1 MYKYTNLIN
10 RSNTVGYIYLI
21 KYFDLSF
28 NNSLIIG
35 ITNNPEQTKIEYT
48 RNGRIDSR
56 FFYTTGNVLNQL
68 NFILTICKPYITIGS
83 NNYKI
88 NLDYRILFNITNS
101 TIYLSNMNA
110 LPYLPKNNSLKK
122 LKNQRKNINPKI
134 WNHLCIMLDK
144 EFPDIMFHPME
155 IDDIENNYDETYLDS
170 FIRDFK

>member
-28 NNSLIIG
+28 KQPLIIG

-110 LPYLPKNNSLKK
+110 LPYLPKNNSLK
-122 LKNQRKNINPKI
+122 N
-134 WNHLCIMLDK
+134 
-144 EFPDIMFHPME
+144 
-155 IDDIENNYDETYLDS
+155 
-170 FIRDFK
+170 